1 MWGRRNPQW
10 WKSTRLGLQLLQ
22 TCQWWRQGS
31 ASTIMNSRSS
41 TGRSLLYDRRTD
53 PKFRICTER
62 IWFLLA
68 TFTMFTWVISNYLM
82 LVSHDLPVTQF
93 TGIMLTM
100 LAQKENMMIQ
110 VQLNHSG
117 KFLMLKIHLHLIIW
131 IIWPDI
137 NIIYWSFK
145 KYPRFIFK
153 IRYCSWNTRGYRQR
167 CCWLQLSWSWFL
179 SRRWVRNWKQG
190 AFSDWFIKEGAA
202 SLSVKSFPK
211 RKTVDRKSWNN
222 GEARIDFAFRKNEF
236 DMLADQWWF
245 RFLWWWWKSCS
256 WR

>member
-41 TGRSLLYDRRTD
+41 TGRSLFYDRRTD

-117 KFLMLKIHLHLIIW
+117 KFLMLKIHLHHMIRYEFHLLKLLKVSTIHTQDSLLFMEHTRLSSKMLLVTIVMVMV
-131 IIWPDI
+131 
-137 NIIYWSFK
+137 SFSK
-145 KYPRFIFK
+145 MGTKLK
-153 IRYCSWNTRGYRQR
+153 IRSVF
-167 CCWLQLSWSWFL
+167 WLIYKGRRSKLECKEFSKTQNSWSEIL
-179 SRRWVRNWKQG
+179 
-190 AFSDWFIKEGAA
+190 E
-202 SLSVKSFPK
+202 
-211 RKTVDRKSWNN
+211 
-222 GEARIDFAFRKNEF
+222 
-236 DMLADQWWF
+236 
-245 RFLWWWWKSCS
+245 
-256 WR
+256 